1 MAIGLFERFGVELE
15 YMIVDQNDLS
25 IKPITDEVLKA
36 FAGELTDEIENGEIT
51 WSNELV
57 LHVIELKTTNPSP
70 TLKDLDK
77 LFNKNVI
84 KINELLKPFN
94 ARILPT
100 AMHPFMNPER
110 EMKIWPHG
118 SNEIYSKYD
127 EIFNCKGH
135 GWSNLQSVH
144 LNLPFKNDEE
154 FAKLH
159 AAVRVVLPLLPM
171 MAASSPLIDKK
182 ITGIKDNRLE
192 VYRSNQKKVPSIAGK
207 IIPEAVFSQ
216 ADYDKEI
223 FQKIFSDI
231 SEYDEDGL
239 LQYEWLNSRGAIA
252 RFQRN
257 TIEIRV
263 LDIQECPKADL
274 AILKAI
280 TALLQNI
287 IEEKWVSLDVVKK
300 LPTDDLS
307 ELILKAIKDGE
318 DTVVSDINYLKVFKY
333 ENTTVTGA
341 GLWAHILGNLDL
353 DKEDKAVLQHILDK
367 GTLSSRI
374 VKALDNDFSL
384 DKIKEVYKK
393 LSDCVVSNTLF

>member
-15 YMIVDQNDLS
+15 YMIVDQNNLT

-36 FAGELTDEIENGEIT
+36 FAGELTDEIENGEIS

-57 LHVIELKTTNPSP
+57 MHVIELKTTLPSP
-70 TLKDLDK
+70 TLDGLDE
-77 LFNKNVI
+77 LFHQNVS

-100 AMHPFMNPER
+100 AMHPFMNPDA

-144 LNLPFKNDEE
+144 LNLPFKDDEE
-154 FAKLH
+154 FGKLH
-159 AAVRVVLPLLPM
+159 AAIRVILPLLPM
-171 MAASSPLIDKK
+171 LAASSPIIEQKV
-182 ITGIKDNRLE
+182 TGIKDNRLE
-192 VYRSNQKKVPSIAGK
+192 VYRNNQKKVASIAGK
-207 IIPEAVFSQ
+207 IIPEDVYTK
-216 ADYDKEI
+216 ADYEKVI
-223 FQKIFSDI
+223 FNKIFKDI
-231 SEYDEDGL
+231 SVYDEGGL

-252 RFQRN
+252 RFMRN
-257 TIEIRV
+257 AIEIRV

-280 TALLQNI
+280 VLLLKALI
-287 IEEKWVSLDVVKK
+287 SEKWVSMENLQKF
-300 LPTDDLS
+300 PTDGLHDI
-307 ELILKAIKDGE
+307 ILTSINNAE
-318 DTVVSDINYLKVFKY
+318 DTVITDVNYLNVFGY
-333 ENTTVTGA
+333 HNTSVTGA
-341 GLWAHILGNLDL
+341 GLWAHILTALDL
-353 DKEDKAVLQHILDK
+353 GSEDKSVLQHILEK

-374 VKALDNDFSL
+374 VKALNGDTSL
-384 DKIKEVYKK
+384 ENIKKIYTR
-393 LSDCVVSNTLF
+393 LADCVTNNSLF

>member
-15 YMIVDQNDLS
+15 YMIVDQNDLT

-36 FAGELTDEIENGEIT
+36 FAGELTDEIENGEIS

-57 LHVIELKTTNPSP
+57 MHVIELKTTDPSP
-70 TLKDLDK
+70 TLDGLDT
-77 LFNKNVI
+77 LFHQNVL

-100 AMHPFMNPER
+100 AMHPFMNPDN

-159 AAVRVVLPLLPM
+159 ASIRVILPLLPM
-171 MAASSPLIDKK
+171 LAASSPIIEQKV
-182 ITGIKDNRLE
+182 TGIKDNRLE
-192 VYRSNQKKVPSIAGK
+192 VYRNNQKKVPSIAGK
-207 IIPEAVFSQ
+207 IIPEEVYSK
-216 ADYDKEI
+216 ADYEKVI
-223 FQKIFSDI
+223 FNKIFKDI
-231 SEYDEDGL
+231 SEYDKEGL

-252 RFQRN
+252 RFMRN
-257 TIEIRV
+257 AIEIRV

-274 AILKAI
+274 AILKTI
-280 TALLQNI
+280 VALLKALI
-287 IEEKWVSLDVVKK
+287 SEKWVSLDTLKK
-300 LPTDDLS
+300 FSTDDLHAT
-307 ELILKAIKDGE
+307 ILKSINSAE
-318 DTVVSDINYLKVFKY
+318 DTVITDTNYLKIFGY
-333 ENTTVTGA
+333 NNNSVTGA
-341 GLWAHILGNLDL
+341 GLWAHILMALEL
-353 DKEDKAVLQHILDK
+353 KSEDKAVLQNILEK

-374 VKALDNDFSL
+374 VKALEGDTSL
-384 DKIKEVYKK
+384 ENIKAVYNK
-393 LSDCVVSNTLF
+393 LADCVSTNSLF